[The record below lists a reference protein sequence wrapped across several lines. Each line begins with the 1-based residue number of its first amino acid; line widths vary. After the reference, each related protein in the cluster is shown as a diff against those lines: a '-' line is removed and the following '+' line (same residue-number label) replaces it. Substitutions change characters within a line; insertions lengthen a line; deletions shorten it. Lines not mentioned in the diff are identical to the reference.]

1 MVYAVSYCTICHKS
15 HSSRGKRHVDSYK
28 TYEYQLIHTLIA
40 HISTNNDISCDK
52 CLSTQEVPR
61 QELTGIDGNVEVPPN
76 FWNNIVPR
84 GNLNTG
90 HAAVV

>member
-1 MVYAVSYCTICHKS
+1 M
-15 HSSRGKRHVDSYK
+15 DSYK
-28 TYEYQLIHTLIA
+28 TYEYQLSHTLIA

-52 CLSTQEVPR
+52 WLSTQEVPR
-61 QELTGIDGNVEVPPN
+61 QELTGIDGNVVVPPN

-90 HAAVV
+90 HAAVVYLEFEEAAKIAP